1 MDVEEQNSD
10 NINSSYLISKNLK
23 SRKNKKYLLNLSPK
37 KLAIGFLL
45 ITTFLAF
52 ILLINLSNNKS
63 SIYSLETTEKQ
74 KSKKNE
80 INYSFVA
87 VYETHK
93 ESEQVELIKNI
104 EPEDIK
110 ELFIDGER
118 AQINIKQTF
127 EKKGAHTVHMLLDE
141 DKIKSLEG
149 LFSGIISLASI
160 SFSKHVS

>member
-74 KSKKNE
+74 K
-80 INYSFVA
+80 
-87 VYETHK
+87 
-93 ESEQVELIKNI
+93 
-104 EPEDIK
+104 
-110 ELFIDGER
+110 
-118 AQINIKQTF
+118 
-127 EKKGAHTVHMLLDE
+127 
-141 DKIKSLEG
+141 
-149 LFSGIISLASI
+149 
-160 SFSKHVS
+160 